1 MQYKAELSDLANRQY
16 DKFVDYIYNVL
27 MNPQAAFNL
36 MQDFDDTIKI
46 LEGQAES
53 FGYCNSKLLRKLGF
67 HRIHFQRHKYL
78 LVYRIK
84 GKTVITEGMYHELQ
98 DYENAIGGEQL
109 E

>member
-1 MQYKAELSDLANRQY
+1 MQYKVEVSDLANRQY

-27 MNPQAAFNL
+27 INPQAAVNL

-53 FGYCNSKLLRKLGF
+53 LRYCNSEHLRKLRF
-67 HRIHFQRHKYL
+67 HKVHFQRHKYL

-84 GKTVITEGMYHELQ
+84 DKTVIIEGMYHELQ
-98 DYENAIGGEQL
+98 DYENAIG
-109 E
+109 